1 MMSCVENAAIFYSIN
16 SLSKYFASV
25 SCVMNYINNE
35 SGYEKIFEKSM
46 NES

>member
-1 MMSCVENAAIFYSIN
+1 MMSCVENAAIFYSIKA
-16 SLSKYFASV
+16 LSKYFASV